1 MAEQA
6 IKKGMGVLAISPA
19 DKGGRLYSPSDIL
32 LEASKPFHPL
42 ELAYRFLLAKGITTL
57 SLGATNKKDFEF
69 ANKLRNSC
77 ERLSTPEKNAL
88 NKIEELANKRLD
100 LSLIHI

>member
-1 MAEQA
+1 M
-6 IKKGMGVLAISPA
+6 
-19 DKGGRLYSPSDIL
+19 
-32 LEASKPFHPL
+32 LEASRPFHPL

-77 ERLSTPEKNAL
+77 EKLTTPEKNASFCQEC
-88 NKIEELANKRLD
+88 NKCVPKCPSKLDIPNLLKETHNLLIENPTKRLWG
-100 LSLIHI
+100 